1 MTILKLWSV
10 LYWTWVASELVILL
24 GMRTRRSSGTVRDR
38 GSLLVLWIV
47 IFSSITAG
55 IWIGEVAPHTIFNGA
70 HWVRYAAL
78 ALLVSGLVVRWTA
91 IVQLGKS
98 FSANVAVAV
107 DQTILKTGLF
117 RYVRHPS
124 YSGLMLVFAAVGLHS
139 RNWWGLIATVVPS
152 VAALL
157 YRIHVEEQALS
168 DVFGQE
174 YREYSSTTKRLLPG
188 LY

>member
-1 MTILKLWSV
+1 
-10 LYWTWVASELVILL
+10 
-24 GMRTRRSSGTVRDR
+24 
-38 GSLLVLWIV
+38 
-47 IFSSITAG
+47 
-55 IWIGEVAPHTIFNGA
+55 
-70 HWVRYAAL
+70 
-78 ALLVSGLVVRWTA
+78 
-91 IVQLGKS
+91 
-98 FSANVAVAV
+98 
-107 DQTILKTGLF
+107 
-117 RYVRHPS
+117 
-124 YSGLMLVFAAVGLHS
+124 LVFAAVGLHS